1 MRIGHNSFSELR
13 PVTNEMREVIMI
25 GLRGLPRPFS
35 HKIIDK
41 PFDSTFFG
49 RFPGLDRS
57 LALVLVKPISIRFVA
72 LLSITLDRWHR
83 LLHLW
88 LPEALRWIAWRCIA
102 LPTSETIH
110 GSAES
115 W

>member
-49 RFPGLDRS
+49 PFPGRLDRS
-57 LALVLVKPISIRFVA
+57 LSLVLVKPISIRFVP
-72 LLSITLDRWHR
+72 LLSITLDR
-83 LLHLW
+83 
-88 LPEALRWIAWRCIA
+88 
-102 LPTSETIH
+102 
-110 GSAES
+110 
-115 W
+115 